1 MRKRSYIFLGIIVVC
16 LLLLGLSLSGSL
28 ETTSYVK
35 REGQPMLKQIID
47 EGSKRK
53 QKRTL
58 DYNPKDVSQ
67 EVFGLYLPNYD
78 ENGEEVSVIRGAY
91 TIFLRNRI
99 YRITNPEIEFASL
112 GEGDENKNKPK
123 NIIITSDFGE
133 IDKVTK
139 EGFLYENVVTRLEN
153 GVQILTD
160 DLKYLNEEKSIYT
173 NGFVT
178 VKGEGMKI
186 TGSGFEVS
194 MLDSKVRIKNDP
206 EMEINSTGDILFSE
220 SEKTTPDPQSGEIP
234 TAGNNMSENL
244 FIRSTDELVF
254 EYKNKLATFYD
265 NVRISKGKSTI
276 FCDKLSIYFASG
288 MHDVERLIASGN
300 VLASDGEKTA
310 KGESLSW
317 NTLDQVAV
325 LDDDPFAEFFNNN
338 LTISAAKIK
347 FFKEQS
353 KMEVPVSG
361 QLVTTAKKQRK
372 KSQGQKEKNDLPTF
386 SSQELDMQD
395 ITITWKGQM
404 LFNQESNQAVFEKD
418 VVVNKEET
426 KLYCDKLV
434 ITHDEEGALKN
445 LVATHNVYLIEKQE
459 DSQREAK
466 GDKVIWTAQG
476 NYTELYG
483 DPMASVKDGEKD
495 LSAPKISFSQNDQK
509 MLAEGKGELIVKAH
523 MKKEKDSEFV
533 YINWEDKMIYDGII
547 KTANFFGFV
556 KVTKGNEKLDC
567 DKLDVL
573 FYDKNKI
580 KKLIATENVYIASP
594 DLENSSGVGSLLVWD
609 FSQNVAVLTGNP
621 LAELRRSGART
632 FSKKVFFDINTKRV
646 HWEGKPHWLV
656 YEGR

>member
-16 LLLLGLSLSGSL
+16 LLLLGLSLTGSL

-35 REGQPMLKQIID
+35 REEQPMLKQIMD
-47 EGSKRK
+47 ESSKNK
-53 QKRTL
+53 QKGTL

-67 EVFGLYLPNYD
+67 EIFGLYLPSYD
-78 ENGEEVSVIRGAY
+78 ENGQEVSVIRGAY

-99 YRITNPEIEFASL
+99 YRITNPEIEFAGLSDG
-112 GEGDENKNKPK
+112 GENKPK

-133 IDKVTK
+133 IDKITK
-139 EGFLYENVVTRLEN
+139 EAFLYENVVTRLEN
-153 GVQILTD
+153 GVQIFTD
-160 DLKYLNEEKSIYT
+160 DLKYQNEDKTVYT

-206 EMEINSTGDILFSE
+206 EMELKSTGTILFSD
-220 SEKTTPDPQSGEIP
+220 SKNTTAEPQSSE
-234 TAGNNMSENL
+234 TRASGNNLSENL

-276 FCDKLSIYFASG
+276 FCDKLSIFFTSG
-288 MHDVERLIASGN
+288 IQDVDRLIASGN

-317 NTLDQVAV
+317 NTTDQVAV
-325 LDDDPFAEFFNNN
+325 LDDDPFAEFFNNS

-361 QLVTTAKKQRK
+361 QLTTTAKKQEP
-372 KSQGQKEKNDLPTF
+372 KSNDQKEKSGLPTF
-386 SSQELDMQD
+386 PGQELGMES
-395 ITITWKGQM
+395 IIITWKGKM
-404 LFNQESNQAVFEKD
+404 LFNQETNQAVFEKE
-418 VVVNKEET
+418 VVVNKEST

-434 ITHDEEGALKN
+434 ITHDEEGTLKN
-445 LVATHNVYLIEKQE
+445 LVATHNVHLIEKQD
-459 DSQREAK
+459 DSRREAK
-466 GDKVIWTAQG
+466 GDKMIWTAQG

-483 DPMASVKDGEKD
+483 TPLASVVDDEKD
-495 LSAPKISFSQNDQK
+495 LSAPKILFSQNDKK
-509 MLAEGKGELIVKAH
+509 MLAEGKGELIIKTRT
-523 MKKEKDSEFV
+523 EKDEDTGPV
-533 YINWEDKMIYDGII
+533 QIKWEDKMTYDGIT
-547 KTANFFGFV
+547 KTAIFYGFV
-556 KVTKGNEKLDC
+556 KATKGNEKLDC
-567 DKLDVL
+567 DKLDVF
-573 FYDKNKI
+573 FYDKDKI
-580 KKLIATENVYIASP
+580 KKLVASDNVYIASP

-609 FSQNVAVLTGNP
+609 FSINVAVLTGDP
-621 LAELRRSGART
+621 LAELRRSGVRT
-632 FSKKVFFDINTKRV
+632 FSKKVYFDINTKRV

-656 YEGR
+656 YE